1 MKQENRTL
9 LFVYNADGTFFASVT
24 DYVHKIIS
32 PKTYQCKLCK
42 LTYGN
47 AGMKKEW
54 QTFLET
60 LPYKKQFQ
68 HRDEFLRIHPE
79 FTDIPLPAIFV
90 LTEKTPYIV
99 LNEITIEKANSLSQ
113 LQDVLMKGLEKYR
126 TKSTCFYSK

>member
-1 MKQENRTL
+1 MNRDNTTL

-32 PKTYQCKLCK
+32 PETYQCNLCK

-54 QTFLET
+54 QTFLEN

-68 HRDEFLRIHPE
+68 HKDEFLRIHPE
-79 FTDIPLPAIFV
+79 FADTPLPAIFV
-90 LTEKTPYIV
+90 LNEKDLNIV
-99 LNEITIEKANSLSQ
+99 LNESTIEKANSLGQ
-113 LQDVLMKGLEKYR
+113 LQDMLTKGLEKYR